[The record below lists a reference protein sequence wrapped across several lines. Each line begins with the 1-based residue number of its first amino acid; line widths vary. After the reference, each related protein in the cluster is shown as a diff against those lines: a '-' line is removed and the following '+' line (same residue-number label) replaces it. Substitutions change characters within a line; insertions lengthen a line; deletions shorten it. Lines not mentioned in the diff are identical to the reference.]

1 MNKLNV
7 FLSREPDYSKDSD
20 IDKRIIRVCAEAEAD
35 YLINKSMGKNS
46 NNNNRGINHYDLNQR
61 ITNFNTYN
69 NFNKNNY
76 LSQSQGNSNNNN
88 NDLNNI
94 EFINK
99 SLKMNNLNINNNM
112 NNNMNNNLNN
122 NMNNNMNNL
131 NLNNNMNNNNIKIFD
146 ETSDLIQKS
155 IFQNKNEQNNPL
167 QNPMNNPNLYNNSNN
182 EEISNFNNLNYQSNP
197 NYESINSQNKNLNYQ
212 TNINFDNTNNQNF
225 QSQNPQNTNFKELNY
240 NESNDIF
247 QNMNLQNI
255 NFQNFNQSNENFQNL
270 NSRNQNNKNNNELNQ
285 IPNYTNTFNSTYTE
299 NNPDLNKY
307 PLNLSKYNKTGLK
320 NIISKYNTKNL
331 KPILNKNNRKRII
344 LPHQNHVS
352 SKSNI
357 DVNKLLLNTKSLIK
371 NYKFKTAYEKLK
383 SAIHLGIY
391 HSDLFYL
398 YGEVNRILKNY
409 QESEDYLLLS
419 LNFELHSPYV
429 FYSLGLLY
437 QEVSQYKYSNT
448 FFKLFN
454 QLLNNADVHFQMAKN
469 YSQLGKFIKAAEQLT
484 KAIELNKENPDYYKF
499 RSQVYNLIGLTEMA
513 FEDQK
518 MFNYIINSIK
528 EEES

>member
-1 MNKLNV
+1 
-7 FLSREPDYSKDSD
+7 
-20 IDKRIIRVCAEAEAD
+20 
-35 YLINKSMGKNS
+35 
-46 NNNNRGINHYDLNQR
+46 
-61 ITNFNTYN
+61 
-69 NFNKNNY
+69 
-76 LSQSQGNSNNNN
+76 
-88 NDLNNI
+88 
-94 EFINK
+94 
-99 SLKMNNLNINNNM
+99 
-112 NNNMNNNLNN
+112 
-122 NMNNNMNNL
+122 
-131 NLNNNMNNNNIKIFD
+131 MNNNNIKNID

-155 IFQNKNEQNNPL
+155 IFQNKNEQNNQL
-167 QNPMNNPNLYNNSNN
+167 QNPMNNLNLYNNFNN

-240 NESNDIF
+240 KESNDNF
-247 QNMNLQNI
+247 QNMNIQNI

-270 NSRNQNNKNNNELNQ
+270 NSKNQNNKINNELNQ

-344 LPHQNHVS
+344 LPHQNHIS

-357 DVNKLLLNTKSLIK
+357 DINKLLLNTKSLIK

-454 QLLNNADVHFQMAKN
+454 QLLNNSDVHFQMAKN

-484 KAIELNKENPDYYKF
+484 KAIELNKENPNYYKF

-513 FEDQK
+513 SEDQK